1 MSFWR
6 MVWQSLLYHR
16 RINFSVALGVAA
28 ASAVLTGALLVGASM
43 RGSLKALTLD
53 RLNRV
58 DEFLATQQFFQ
69 SELVTQLQETEVF
82 KKNYAHAAGAI
93 FFPSASLERNPG
105 NNQDGDE
112 VSRRASEVQ
121 ILAADDSIWWFGG
134 EQYQPKRLPAEG
146 EVILNATLA
155 DALGLSSVDL
165 GTQEVLVTLRLPKPN
180 AVPSDSPLGE
190 KEDLILNLPR
200 LRVIEILPDQ
210 GLGRFGLHPTQL
222 TPKNAFVSLNQVQ
235 KALDKEGKLNCLFA
249 GTSDP

>member
-210 GLGRFGLHPTQL
+210 GLGRFGL
-222 TPKNAFVSLNQVQ
+222 
-235 KALDKEGKLNCLFA
+235 CLLY
-249 GTSDP
+249 TSDAADES